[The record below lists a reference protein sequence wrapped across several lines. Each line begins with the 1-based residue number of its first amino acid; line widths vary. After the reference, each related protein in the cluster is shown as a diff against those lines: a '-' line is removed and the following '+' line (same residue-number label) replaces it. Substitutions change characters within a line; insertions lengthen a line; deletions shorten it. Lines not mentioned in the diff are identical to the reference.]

1 MVGNVGDGRGSACV
15 ECQGCLDFP
24 GGSHGKE
31 SICDAGDSGLIL
43 RSERSSG
50 EGDGYPLQY
59 SCLENP
65 IDRGAWWATV
75 YGVAKSQAVTEWLT
89 LSHTFHEE
97 SLYSAQFCCESKTAL
112 KQKVCLK
119 KLPGVKKA
127 GTCQNFSN
135 LWFRSIESLRISFC
149 IIQVYKFKSGKY
161 KISYLVLLNKS
172 VLAQNWNG

>member
-1 MVGNVGDGRGSACV
+1 MAKYVEQRIFRILKLFHVILYECIYVTVHFCKSIKCTTCRVNPKNKLQILDNIDVQYTFLVSDKYTALVGNVGDGRGSACV

-75 YGVAKSQAVTEWLT
+75 YGVAKSQAVTE
-89 LSHTFHEE
+89 
-97 SLYSAQFCCESKTAL
+97 
-112 KQKVCLK
+112 
-119 KLPGVKKA
+119 
-127 GTCQNFSN
+127 
-135 LWFRSIESLRISFC
+135 
-149 IIQVYKFKSGKY
+149 
-161 KISYLVLLNKS
+161 
-172 VLAQNWNG
+172 